1 MHPRIAAL
9 VRRQIGHLLADEEP
23 ENVVIRT

>member
-9 VRRQIGHLLADEEP
+9 VKRQIAHLLADEEP
-23 ENVVIRT
+23 ENIVIRT